1 MRQIAT
7 KIAVLTAATVLVLA
21 CDAQAA
27 NVIVGDATGNAGS
40 TVDVSVTVATEGEMV
55 AGTQNDIGFM
65 PGAAI
70 AARANGRPD
79 CTVNPAIDKGAT
91 TFAFQPPMCGMEG
104 QPACT
109 GVRSLVLSFDNVT
122 PIPDGS
128 VLYTCKVN
136 IAADATGTIPLVCTN
151 PGASD
156 PDGGALPADCVDGDV
171 TVGGGGEPTPTATTG
186 PGAGTIIHVG
196 STSGDVGEPDL
207 SIDVSL
213 DTDTEVAGTQND
225 ITFPAANV
233 IIKARANGRP
243 DCAVNPTIDKGAT
256 TFAFQ
261 PPMCGMEG
269 QPVCTGVRALV
280 LSFDNVTPIPT
291 GSVLYTC
298 QIDIVAGEA
307 LDVFPLTC
315 SNQGASDP
323 DGGAL
328 PADCTNGE
336 VEVGGVIPGESTLAS
351 AISATDTTIP
361 LVDASTFPNS
371 GTVKIGDE
379 LITYTGKDGNNLTGA
394 TRGTGGTTAV
404 AHAAGDQVTLQQVV
418 PPTATAT
425 PRVGTPTVTPPA
437 GSPTRTLPPTVI
449 PPINVCD
456 DSCAITS
463 PADARSGWLLLLPA
477 AMLIWLRRRSR

>member
-104 QPACT
+104 QP
-109 GVRSLVLSFDNVT
+109 
-122 PIPDGS
+122 
-128 VLYTCKVN
+128 
-136 IAADATGTIPLVCTN
+136 
-151 PGASD
+151 
-156 PDGGALPADCVDGDV
+156 
-171 TVGGGGEPTPTATTG
+171 
-186 PGAGTIIHVG
+186 
-196 STSGDVGEPDL
+196 
-207 SIDVSL
+207 
-213 DTDTEVAGTQND
+213 
-225 ITFPAANV
+225 
-233 IIKARANGRP
+233 
-243 DCAVNPTIDKGAT
+243 
-256 TFAFQ
+256 
-261 PPMCGMEG
+261 
-269 QPVCTGVRALV
+269 VCTGVRALV

-328 PADCTNGE
+328 PADCTNGQ
-336 VEVGGVIPGESTLAS
+336 VSVGGVIPGESTLAS

-437 GSPTRTLPPTVI
+437 GSPTRTLPPTVV